1 MYYCLFFQFFTTE
14 SNDNLCI
21 GVDEDVKDALLLL
34 AIQLHS
40 IKLGKLLCS
49 IFPNSFLHTF
59 EDLKK

>member
-40 IKLGKLLCS
+40 IKLGKLLFC
-49 IFPNSFLHTF
+49 IFPNSFLSTF